1 MKKTLFGL
9 LLLCLPFLWACGDRE
24 QFVFEPLSHAE
35 LLRTCRG
42 EGWTGVEVLDAWHPG
57 HVLHRY
63 LLVPRGADVPA
74 GLPEGTLV
82 RTPLERAVLFS
93 SVHAALLADL
103 RALNAA
109 GGVCDAAY
117 VLHDT
122 LRRCLA
128 DGRLADM
135 GSSVQPDMERLAR
148 LRPDALWVSPFENAG
163 YGALE
168 TLGVPIIECADY
180 METSALGRAEWMK
193 FYGML
198 VGREAEADSLFAEV
212 ERSYRELAEL
222 AARRGHPVKGFDAY
236 AVSDVLPGSG
246 LSSSAACEVLLG
258 VIVNHLFC
266 QDAFT
271 PVEIAQMGQG
281 AENVYFGKPSGL
293 MDQTAS
299 SVGGAV
305 AIDFADPARPV
316 VRSVAVDLNALGY
329 ALCIIDSGA
338 SHADLTGEYAA
349 VPQEMRA
356 VAAFFGKEVLREVSE
371 RQVLDQL
378 PALRAQVG
386 DRAVLRAL
394 HFFADDVRVEGEADA
409 LARKDMDAFLALVK
423 ESGRSSWEFL
433 QNITPAGAVGE
444 QAMAVALAVAERAL
458 KGRGACRV
466 HGGGFAGTIQA
477 FVPLDILDAFRAETE
492 GALGAGSCHV
502 LSLRP
507 VGGAVLC

>member
-1 MKKTLFGL
+1 MEKLGAVRQRLEAGGLDGALSRLTGGTPDRKRVSRVLDGFQQTFGAGEDTPVTLCSAPGRTEICGNHTDHQHGRVL
-9 LLLCLPFLWACGDRE
+9 AAAVNLDFLACAAPNGTDTIRF
-24 QFVFEPLSHAE
+24 QS
-35 LLRTCRG
+35 
-42 EGWTGVEVLDAWHPG
+42 EGWPLVEVKLDG
-57 HVLHRY
+57 KG
-63 LLVPRGADVPA
+63 PRTEENETTVS
-74 GLPEGTLV
+74 LV
-82 RTPLERAVLFS
+82 R
-93 SVHAALLADL
+93 
-103 RALNAA
+103 
-109 GGVCDAAY
+109 
-117 VLHDT
+117 
-122 LRRCLA
+122 
-128 DGRLADM
+128 
-135 GSSVQPDMERLAR
+135 
-148 LRPDALWVSPFENAG
+148 
-163 YGALE
+163 
-168 TLGVPIIECADY
+168 
-180 METSALGRAEWMK
+180 
-193 FYGML
+193 GM
-198 VGREAEADSLFAEV
+198 
-212 ERSYRELAEL
+212 AEL
-222 AARRGHPVKGFDAY
+222 AAQRGYPVSGFDAY

-258 VIVNHLFC
+258 VVINHLFC

-271 PVEIAQMGQG
+271 PVEIAQMGQK
-281 AENVYFGKPSGL
+281 AENAYFGKPSGL

-305 AIDFADPARPV
+305 AIDFADPAKPQ
-316 VRSVAVDLNALGY
+316 VRSVAVDLTALGY

-394 HFFADDVRVEGEADA
+394 HFFADDARVEGEADA

-477 FVPLDILDAFRAETE
+477 FVPLDSLEAFRAETE

-502 LSLRP
+502 LSIRP

>member
-1 MKKTLFGL
+1 MEKLGAVRQRLEAGGLDGALSRLTGGTPDRKRVSRVLDGFQQTFGAGEDTPVTLCSAPGRTEICGNHTDHQHGRVL
-9 LLLCLPFLWACGDRE
+9 AAAVNVDFLACAAPNGGDTIRFQSE
-24 QFVFEPLSHAE
+24 GWPLVE
-35 LLRTCRG
+35 VRLDG
-42 EGWTGVEVLDAWHPG
+42 EGARAEERESTAS
-57 HVLHRY
+57 
-63 LLVPRGADVPA
+63 
-74 GLPEGTLV
+74 LV
-82 RTPLERAVLFS
+82 R
-93 SVHAALLADL
+93 
-103 RALNAA
+103 
-109 GGVCDAAY
+109 
-117 VLHDT
+117 
-122 LRRCLA
+122 
-128 DGRLADM
+128 
-135 GSSVQPDMERLAR
+135 
-148 LRPDALWVSPFENAG
+148 
-163 YGALE
+163 
-168 TLGVPIIECADY
+168 
-180 METSALGRAEWMK
+180 
-193 FYGML
+193 GM
-198 VGREAEADSLFAEV
+198 
-212 ERSYRELAEL
+212 AEL

-338 SHADLTGEYAA
+338 SHADLTDEYAA
-349 VPQEMRA
+349 VPREMGA
-356 VAAFFGKEVLREVSE
+356 VAAFFGKEVLREVSQE
-371 RQVLDQL
+371 QVLSHL
-378 PALRAQVG
+378 PALRERAG

-394 HFFADDVRVEGEADA
+394 HFFADDARAEEEADA
-409 LARKDMDAFLALVK
+409 LARGDMDAFLALVK
-423 ESGRSSWEFL
+423 ESGRSSWELL
-433 QNITPAGAVGE
+433 QNITPAGAVQE
-444 QAMAVALAVAERAL
+444 QAMAVALTVAERAL
-458 KGRGACRV
+458 LGRGACRV

-477 FVPLDILDAFRAETE
+477 FVPLDELEAFRAETE

-502 LSLRP
+502 LSIRP

>member
-1 MKKTLFGL
+1 MEKLGAVRQRLEAGGLDGALSRLTGGTPDRKRVSRVLDGFQQTFGAGEDTPVTLCSAPGRTEICGNHTDHQHGRVL
-9 LLLCLPFLWACGDRE
+9 AAAVNVDFLACAAPNGGDTIRF
-24 QFVFEPLSHAE
+24 QS
-35 LLRTCRG
+35 
-42 EGWTGVEVLDAWHPG
+42 EGWPLVEVRLDG
-57 HVLHRY
+57 KG
-63 LLVPRGADVPA
+63 PRAEERESTA
-74 GLPEGTLV
+74 SLV
-82 RTPLERAVLFS
+82 R
-93 SVHAALLADL
+93 
-103 RALNAA
+103 
-109 GGVCDAAY
+109 
-117 VLHDT
+117 
-122 LRRCLA
+122 
-128 DGRLADM
+128 
-135 GSSVQPDMERLAR
+135 
-148 LRPDALWVSPFENAG
+148 
-163 YGALE
+163 
-168 TLGVPIIECADY
+168 
-180 METSALGRAEWMK
+180 
-193 FYGML
+193 GM
-198 VGREAEADSLFAEV
+198 
-212 ERSYRELAEL
+212 AEL

-338 SHADLTGEYAA
+338 SHADLTDEYAA
-349 VPQEMRA
+349 VPREMGA
-356 VAAFFGKEVLREVSE
+356 VAAFFGKEVLREVSQE
-371 RQVLDQL
+371 QVLSHL
-378 PALRAQVG
+378 PALRERAG

-394 HFFADDVRVEGEADA
+394 HFFADDARAEEEADA
-409 LARKDMDAFLALVK
+409 LARGDMDAFLALVK

-433 QNITPAGAVGE
+433 QNITPAGAVRE

-458 KGRGACRV
+458 KGQGACRV

-477 FVPLDILDAFRAETE
+477 FVPLDSLEAFRAETE

-502 LSLRP
+502 LSIRP